1 MTSAVVSGSRKPM
14 SLGSEEGV
22 RLRLDITSYATG
34 GESITPTILGLDS
47 AAVPHLVSAIPSEP
61 AQATDLYFIH
71 DRANNKLLAHVAS
84 TGAEVAN
91 TTDLGVVSITAIADK
106 K

>member
-1 MTSAVVSGSRKPM
+1 MTSSVVSGSRKPM

-22 RLRLDITSYATG
+22 RLRLDITSYSAG

-47 AAVPHLVSAIPSEP
+47 AAVPHLVGAIPVETS
-61 AQATDLYFIH
+61 DVIFRH
-71 DRANNKLLAHVAS
+71 DRANNKLIATVAS
-84 TGAEVAN
+84 TGAEVAGAV
-91 TTDLGVVSITAIADK
+91 DLGEVSLTVIADK